1 MTNLIMTDQWVGKG
15 FGWQNMFVPPADD
28 PRDQGAVYGERDVLI
43 GYLRIQRQTLQLKC
57 AGLTPEQLGRR
68 AVPPSELT
76 LLGLVR
82 HMAAVEHGW
91 FQRVMQGDSGP
102 RPFRPNDLHSE
113 EFTFPTP
120 TDADVETA
128 FTEWRRQ
135 CDSADDYV
143 ERTELDVRGQ
153 DDVELRDVIVHM
165 IEEYARHV
173 GHADL
178 LRECI
183 DGRRGQ

>member
-1 MTNLIMTDQWVGKG
+1 MSDQWSGKG
-15 FGWQNMFVPPADD
+15 FGWRNMFVSPEDD
-28 PRDQGAVYGERDVLI
+28 PRDQGDIHGERDVLI
-43 GYLRIQRQTLQLKC
+43 GYLRSQRQTLQLKC
-57 AGLTPEQLGRR
+57 AGLTPEQLARR

-102 RPFRPNDLHSE
+102 RPFRPNGLHSE
-113 EFTFPTP
+113 EFTLPTP
-120 TDADVETA
+120 TDFEVDAA
-128 FTEWRRQ
+128 FTEWQRQ
-135 CDSADDYV
+135 CDAADDYV
-143 ERTELDVRGQ
+143 AQTELDARGQ
-153 DDVELRDVIVHM
+153 NNVELREVLVHM
-165 IEEYARHV
+165 IEEYARHL